1 MSESMFHIHIN
12 IFFSDELNKSG
23 GFTSFLS
30 SKYTRKKILKEV
42 QKVVE
47 KAKGSVY
54 FLDELEHVRKTD
66 VKDWLMATN
75 LAELNELGD
84 LPAEIFEVEGEQRD
98 ALFMSIVESKLK
110 STVEFVKKKYSIN
123 EM

>member
-1 MSESMFHIHIN
+1 
-12 IFFSDELNKSG
+12 
-23 GFTSFLS
+23 
-30 SKYTRKKILKEV
+30 TRKKILKEI

-47 KAKGSVY
+47 KAKGSVH